1 MFGLETLPNE
11 WGLYTRPKNS
21 IGILEQKNLA
31 LAVYLPLQPTG
42 TRQICGVKME
52 HYGFTSIL
60 ALKTPPKP
68 FIGTDLEG
76 SIQHPE
82 FFKFIY
88 EPTGRSAVNLSHQSF
103 ANFALK

>member
-1 MFGLETLPNE
+1 
-11 WGLYTRPKNS
+11 
-21 IGILEQKNLA
+21 
-31 LAVYLPLQPTG
+31 
-42 TRQICGVKME
+42 ME

-88 EPTGRSAVNLSHQSF
+88 EPTGRSAVITVNWPSPKIGAGFVLNLGKPTS
-103 ANFALK
+103 K